1 MLDRVFV
8 DLQKVVEGPGCLY
21 EKGDA
26 RCSRGGQ
33 VGVGAAAIAARRGG
47 GNRVGNSGGGRA
59 VKIHS
64 HRCMHATL
72 VSAHASQLL

>member
-33 VGVGAAAIAARRGG
+33 VSVGAAAIAARRGR
-47 GNRVGNSGGGRA
+47 GNRVGDSGGGSARHIPIDA
-59 VKIHS
+59 
-64 HRCMHATL
+64 CMLH
-72 VSAHASQLL
+72 